1 MSCHLTQLILFWSFW
16 IALLTS
22 SLGNAGCNRINILIT
37 PSHAQQSPRWRR
49 ADKVC
54 NGFCSYFSWSCFFFF
69 FFSFEI
75 HSFPQWLTI
84 RVTPRRGQKNK
95 REKKVTESMYTR
107 IFTVPSVG
115 SRIHDGGCCFILL
128 NHIFKR
134 FFQLRCINF
143 GKKKLILKC
152 QVMQGKKW
160 LTVAEASELT
170 QEDLCP
176 RLTPGPMFANRSL
189 KHSSCHFRQT

>member
-1 MSCHLTQLILFWSFW
+1 MPSRVPDGEELTKSATGFVHTF
-16 IALLTS
+16 
-22 SLGNAGCNRINILIT
+22 LGLA
-37 PSHAQQSPRWRR
+37 
-49 ADKVC
+49 
-54 NGFCSYFSWSCFFFF
+54 FFFF